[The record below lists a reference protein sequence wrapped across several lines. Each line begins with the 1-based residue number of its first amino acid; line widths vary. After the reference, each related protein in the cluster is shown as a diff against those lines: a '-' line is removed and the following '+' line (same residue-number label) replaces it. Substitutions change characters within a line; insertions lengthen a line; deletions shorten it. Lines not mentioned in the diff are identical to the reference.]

1 MTTVIQEDFRS
12 VFTQNPVAGFLKDGA
27 GTPPVK
33 LARNIRTG
41 LDQWDT
47 KLVKQRT
54 LPPGAT
60 FHVRVSY
67 LNPESHVRTPLECQ
81 LSGRLELREMSQ
93 HVPGKVVR
101 HVLGR
106 QDNRATLNRH
116 AQA

>member
-1 MTTVIQEDFRS
+1 MFGLRFRATLSAPPGDWREFEFAAMTTVIQEDFRG
-12 VFTQNPVAGFLKDGA
+12 VFTENPVAGFLKDGA

-54 LPPGAT
+54 LLPGAT
-60 FHVRVSY
+60 FHVRVSR

-81 LSGRLELREMSQ
+81 LSGRLELREMS
-93 HVPGKVVR
+93 
-101 HVLGR
+101 
-106 QDNRATLNRH
+106 
-116 AQA
+116 